1 MISGMKYFLLN
12 LNKISRRSNVI
23 EKIILIALDTIYK
36 INNCENMHA
45 PNFLAIHI
53 LSNLFH

>member
-1 MISGMKYFLLN
+1 MNSGMKYFVLN

-23 EKIILIALDTIYK
+23 EKIILIALDNIYK

-45 PNFLAIHI
+45 RDFLAI
-53 LSNLFH
+53 